1 MASGDN
7 VDVIEVVETTS
18 FPVPAQPTVDHLRP
32 EQSTVEEDYK
42 SIGEKITSFDSS
54 VVQHG
59 TTGGKTLVGVSR
71 NKSERERK
79 IGHRRV
85 GVGGEITYKKIQT
98 TQIMGSIQLGIQHAV
113 GGLAS
118 KPERDLLMQDF
129 MTVETTN
136 FPSEGSNHTPA
147 HHFSEFKFK
156 NYAPIAFRYFRDLFG
171 IQPDDFLMSMCSAP
185 LRELSNPGASGSIFY
200 LTDDDEFIIKTV
212 QHKEGEFLQTLLPGY
227 YMNLNQNPRTLLPKF
242 FGLYCYRCNSKNVR
256 LIAMNNLL
264 PSSVKLHQKYDLK
277 GSTYKRK
284 ASKTER
290 SKSSPT
296 YKDLDFIEHH
306 PEGIFL
312 EADTYGAL
320 VKTIQRDCRVLESFK
335 IMDYSLLVGI
345 HNLDQAVKEKA
356 QEQRLSASAD
366 EEIDEMGGESDG
378 FIQSERE
385 KQKEDR
391 IGAAALNRSRSINRQ
406 RLVAHSTAMES
417 IQAESE
423 PIDEEDDVPSGGI
436 PARNARGERLLL
448 FLGIID
454 ILQSYRLKKK
464 LEHTWKSMIHDGDTV
479 SVHRPGFYAQRF
491 QDFMAK
497 TVFKKIPSLDLPEI
511 KGNHRKFRNLVTS
524 YIALK
529 HSPSKRKS
537 ISRPLRPLEGDFD
550 STAVAAT
557 GGSTMHA
564 TSPTKAVSPPDP
576 AISATNVA
584 ASVPIAPSPPVNLA
598 AGPLSPPPLTL
609 ATGQGPHHEHPP
621 GAAPTVKV
629 TSYPAVL
636 KGRSAASP
644 PNPNLVPSGK
654 IPPPVP
660 PRGTGASRTARSSE
674 DHRAASTAASTTSS
688 VTSSRGDEA
697 AIITRYRLH
706 DSSCDL
712 HRSLLSDHSCTSTS
726 ITTAKTVASTIT
738 AATSIKTTSATS
750 NALHAHTS
758 TSNTC
763 RVTDRDRIG
772 GEAGRIRLMD
782 SIQHWHTQELDEDEE
797 EFVSVV
803 KIEDAYFIKTS
814 LHPLRPDRG
823 IRRSSHLKDFNET
836 GNDNYEVSKKGTEK
850 RGDTK
855 TDHLAKFTYFLNP
868 SSRADLMNYKMSRK
882 DKKYS
887 ETYYERV
894 KRKQKNLEASI
905 TTVSHLR
912 KPVEDARTHHIHTS
926 YMEAA
931 EEWTNYN
938 QKILKFASI
947 KKDSIL
953 LQKIREKSK
962 RRKRIAPEPSMKKRT
977 SKRETFNGNL
987 AEIEKTDAKRE
998 NEKLSLKMSSL
1009 GNKSGYQI
1017 QEKSNKNDTGFT
1029 SKRKE
1034 SAIRCDETKQNC
1046 PSGRDNN
1053 YLDKKKNISKNINDE
1068 QINNTGGFK
1077 GIFANSYKA
1086 ENMEDRIVH
1095 EGISKFDRQAN
1106 ERFKKYKNES
1116 PKSDC
1121 KSCDGNSYFREE
1133 ESSFDIKK
1141 TNSKDVKQDKLLNT
1155 IKREEFIFSSFEND
1169 IRSRNSDVLKC
1180 SVFEKVKNFEKI
1192 KMDVRGKTKD
1202 ARREV
1207 HLDNLNYGN
1216 EIDAIKRKF
1225 ALPVNEIRLN
1235 QEEEKIVLKGRLINT
1250 DVKHKRQT
1258 FKSLSSSHCD
1268 NLSFNSEF
1276 GMLKPNVS
1284 FLHTYRKTRSFTC
1297 GTLPS
1302 TCSTPPPPFDDAVRS
1317 NDQTLASGGHLQQG
1331 SATPILTSN
1340 LFSTHS
1346 KQNKVVH
1353 HVTLTKTYH
1362 DTVSIS
1368 DVHLESSGSG
1378 SGSGGRETKS
1388 SLSVESGGSSS
1399 RGGGGLTW
1407 TPPAG
1412 SAEGSTPTW
1421 TEGTPSFT
1429 ESSSSGDIGKL
1440 LYALNIYYG
1449 S

>member
-42 SIGEKITSFDSS
+42 LTGEKITAFDNSII
-54 VVQHG
+54 QHG
-59 TTGGKTLVGVSR
+59 TTGGKIPVGVSR

-256 LIAMNNLL
+256 LVAMNNLL
-264 PSSVKLHQKYDLK
+264 PSFVKLHQKYDLK

-345 HNLDQAVKEKA
+345 HNLDQAAKEKA

-385 KQKEDR
+385 KQREDR

-497 TVFKKIPSLDLPEI
+497 TVFKKIPSP
-511 KGNHRKFRNLVTS
+511 
-524 YIALK
+524 LK

-550 STAVAAT
+550 STAV
-557 GGSTMHA
+557 
-564 TSPTKAVSPPDP
+564 SPSDP

-584 ASVPIAPSPPVNLA
+584 ASVPIATSTPVNLA

-609 ATGQGPHHEHPP
+609 AAGQGPHHEHPP
-621 GAAPTVKV
+621 GAAPTVKI

-688 VTSSRGDEA
+688 VTSSRG
-697 AIITRYRLH
+697 
-706 DSSCDL
+706 
-712 HRSLLSDHSCTSTS
+712 
-726 ITTAKTVASTIT
+726 
-738 AATSIKTTSATS
+738 
-750 NALHAHTS
+750 
-758 TSNTC
+758 
-763 RVTDRDRIG
+763 
-772 GEAGRIRLMD
+772 
-782 SIQHWHTQELDEDEE
+782 
-797 EFVSVV
+797 
-803 KIEDAYFIKTS
+803 
-814 LHPLRPDRG
+814 
-823 IRRSSHLKDFNET
+823 
-836 GNDNYEVSKKGTEK
+836 
-850 RGDTK
+850 
-855 TDHLAKFTYFLNP
+855 
-868 SSRADLMNYKMSRK
+868 
-882 DKKYS
+882 
-887 ETYYERV
+887 
-894 KRKQKNLEASI
+894 
-905 TTVSHLR
+905 
-912 KPVEDARTHHIHTS
+912 
-926 YMEAA
+926 
-931 EEWTNYN
+931 
-938 QKILKFASI
+938 
-947 KKDSIL
+947 
-953 LQKIREKSK
+953 
-962 RRKRIAPEPSMKKRT
+962 
-977 SKRETFNGNL
+977 
-987 AEIEKTDAKRE
+987 
-998 NEKLSLKMSSL
+998 
-1009 GNKSGYQI
+1009 
-1017 QEKSNKNDTGFT
+1017 
-1029 SKRKE
+1029 
-1034 SAIRCDETKQNC
+1034 
-1046 PSGRDNN
+1046 
-1053 YLDKKKNISKNINDE
+1053 
-1068 QINNTGGFK
+1068 
-1077 GIFANSYKA
+1077 
-1086 ENMEDRIVH
+1086 
-1095 EGISKFDRQAN
+1095 
-1106 ERFKKYKNES
+1106 
-1116 PKSDC
+1116 
-1121 KSCDGNSYFREE
+1121 
-1133 ESSFDIKK
+1133 
-1141 TNSKDVKQDKLLNT
+1141 
-1155 IKREEFIFSSFEND
+1155 
-1169 IRSRNSDVLKC
+1169 
-1180 SVFEKVKNFEKI
+1180 
-1192 KMDVRGKTKD
+1192 
-1202 ARREV
+1202 
-1207 HLDNLNYGN
+1207 
-1216 EIDAIKRKF
+1216 
-1225 ALPVNEIRLN
+1225 
-1235 QEEEKIVLKGRLINT
+1235 
-1250 DVKHKRQT
+1250 
-1258 FKSLSSSHCD
+1258 
-1268 NLSFNSEF
+1268 
-1276 GMLKPNVS
+1276 
-1284 FLHTYRKTRSFTC
+1284 

-1362 DTVSIS
+1362 DTVRKRRIIS

-1429 ESSSSGDIGKL
+1429 ESSSSGDIGCPTTPIKGNQRQDDGGRIAATVEEAL
-1440 LYALNIYYG
+1440 ASLTTEMRRTSQDGQHQLEQSTSFSLYRQIRTSLKRGSSSHIAIMRNMQRALNIRRAP
-1449 S
+1449 

>member
-42 SIGEKITSFDSS
+42 LTGEKITAFDNSII
-54 VVQHG
+54 QHG
-59 TTGGKTLVGVSR
+59 TTGGKIPVGVSR

-256 LIAMNNLL
+256 LVAMNNLL
-264 PSSVKLHQKYDLK
+264 PSFVKLHQKYDLK

-345 HNLDQAVKEKA
+345 HNLDQAAKEKA

-385 KQKEDR
+385 KQREDR

-564 TSPTKAVSPPDP
+564 TSPTKA
-576 AISATNVA
+576 
-584 ASVPIAPSPPVNLA
+584 
-598 AGPLSPPPLTL
+598 G
-609 ATGQGPHHEHPP
+609 
-621 GAAPTVKV
+621 
-629 TSYPAVL
+629 
-636 KGRSAASP
+636 
-644 PNPNLVPSGK
+644 
-654 IPPPVP
+654 
-660 PRGTGASRTARSSE
+660 
-674 DHRAASTAASTTSS
+674 
-688 VTSSRGDEA
+688 
-697 AIITRYRLH
+697 
-706 DSSCDL
+706 
-712 HRSLLSDHSCTSTS
+712 
-726 ITTAKTVASTIT
+726 
-738 AATSIKTTSATS
+738 
-750 NALHAHTS
+750 
-758 TSNTC
+758 
-763 RVTDRDRIG
+763 
-772 GEAGRIRLMD
+772 
-782 SIQHWHTQELDEDEE
+782 
-797 EFVSVV
+797 
-803 KIEDAYFIKTS
+803 
-814 LHPLRPDRG
+814 
-823 IRRSSHLKDFNET
+823 
-836 GNDNYEVSKKGTEK
+836 
-850 RGDTK
+850 
-855 TDHLAKFTYFLNP
+855 
-868 SSRADLMNYKMSRK
+868 
-882 DKKYS
+882 
-887 ETYYERV
+887 
-894 KRKQKNLEASI
+894 
-905 TTVSHLR
+905 
-912 KPVEDARTHHIHTS
+912 
-926 YMEAA
+926 
-931 EEWTNYN
+931 
-938 QKILKFASI
+938 
-947 KKDSIL
+947 
-953 LQKIREKSK
+953 
-962 RRKRIAPEPSMKKRT
+962 
-977 SKRETFNGNL
+977 
-987 AEIEKTDAKRE
+987 
-998 NEKLSLKMSSL
+998 
-1009 GNKSGYQI
+1009 
-1017 QEKSNKNDTGFT
+1017 
-1029 SKRKE
+1029 
-1034 SAIRCDETKQNC
+1034 
-1046 PSGRDNN
+1046 
-1053 YLDKKKNISKNINDE
+1053 
-1068 QINNTGGFK
+1068 
-1077 GIFANSYKA
+1077 
-1086 ENMEDRIVH
+1086 
-1095 EGISKFDRQAN
+1095 
-1106 ERFKKYKNES
+1106 
-1116 PKSDC
+1116 
-1121 KSCDGNSYFREE
+1121 
-1133 ESSFDIKK
+1133 
-1141 TNSKDVKQDKLLNT
+1141 
-1155 IKREEFIFSSFEND
+1155 
-1169 IRSRNSDVLKC
+1169 
-1180 SVFEKVKNFEKI
+1180 
-1192 KMDVRGKTKD
+1192 
-1202 ARREV
+1202 
-1207 HLDNLNYGN
+1207 
-1216 EIDAIKRKF
+1216 
-1225 ALPVNEIRLN
+1225 
-1235 QEEEKIVLKGRLINT
+1235 
-1250 DVKHKRQT
+1250 
-1258 FKSLSSSHCD
+1258 
-1268 NLSFNSEF
+1268 
-1276 GMLKPNVS
+1276 
-1284 FLHTYRKTRSFTC
+1284 

-1362 DTVSIS
+1362 DTVRKRRIIS

-1429 ESSSSGDIGKL
+1429 ESSSSGDIGCPTTPIKGNQRQDDGGRIAATVEEAL
-1440 LYALNIYYG
+1440 ASLTTEMRRTSQDGQHQLEQSTSFSLYRQIRTSLKRGSSSHIAIMRNMQRALNIRRAP
-1449 S
+1449 

>member
-18 FPVPAQPTVDHLRP
+18 FPVPTQPAVDHLRP
-32 EQSTVEEDYK
+32 EQSIVEEDYK
-42 SIGEKITSFDSS
+42 STGEKITAFDSS
-54 VVQHG
+54 IVQHG
-59 TTGGKTLVGVSR
+59 TTGGKAPAGVSR

-136 FPSEGSNHTPA
+136 FPHEGSNHTPA

-256 LIAMNNLL
+256 LVAMNNLL

-284 ASKTER
+284 ASKGER

-345 HNLDQAVKEKA
+345 HNLDQAAKEKA

-366 EEIDEMGGESDG
+366 EEIDETGGESDG

-385 KQKEDR
+385 KQREDR

-448 FLGIID
+448 FLGVID

-557 GGSTMHA
+557 GGSAMHA
-564 TSPTKAVSPPDP
+564 TSPTKAAVSPPDP
-576 AISATNVA
+576 AISAANAA
-584 ASVPIAPSPPVNLA
+584 ASVPIATSTPVNLA

-609 ATGQGPHHEHPP
+609 AAGQGPHHEHPP
-621 GAAPTVKV
+621 GTAPTVKV
-629 TSYPAVL
+629 ASYPAVL

-654 IPPPVP
+654 VPPPVP
-660 PRGTGASRTARSSE
+660 PRGTGASRTGRSSE
-674 DHRAASTAASTTSS
+674 DHRAAGTAASTTSS
-688 VTSSRGDEA
+688 VSSSSRG
-697 AIITRYRLH
+697 
-706 DSSCDL
+706 
-712 HRSLLSDHSCTSTS
+712 
-726 ITTAKTVASTIT
+726 
-738 AATSIKTTSATS
+738 
-750 NALHAHTS
+750 
-758 TSNTC
+758 
-763 RVTDRDRIG
+763 
-772 GEAGRIRLMD
+772 
-782 SIQHWHTQELDEDEE
+782 
-797 EFVSVV
+797 
-803 KIEDAYFIKTS
+803 
-814 LHPLRPDRG
+814 
-823 IRRSSHLKDFNET
+823 
-836 GNDNYEVSKKGTEK
+836 
-850 RGDTK
+850 
-855 TDHLAKFTYFLNP
+855 
-868 SSRADLMNYKMSRK
+868 
-882 DKKYS
+882 
-887 ETYYERV
+887 
-894 KRKQKNLEASI
+894 
-905 TTVSHLR
+905 
-912 KPVEDARTHHIHTS
+912 
-926 YMEAA
+926 
-931 EEWTNYN
+931 
-938 QKILKFASI
+938 
-947 KKDSIL
+947 
-953 LQKIREKSK
+953 
-962 RRKRIAPEPSMKKRT
+962 
-977 SKRETFNGNL
+977 
-987 AEIEKTDAKRE
+987 
-998 NEKLSLKMSSL
+998 
-1009 GNKSGYQI
+1009 
-1017 QEKSNKNDTGFT
+1017 
-1029 SKRKE
+1029 
-1034 SAIRCDETKQNC
+1034 
-1046 PSGRDNN
+1046 
-1053 YLDKKKNISKNINDE
+1053 
-1068 QINNTGGFK
+1068 
-1077 GIFANSYKA
+1077 
-1086 ENMEDRIVH
+1086 
-1095 EGISKFDRQAN
+1095 
-1106 ERFKKYKNES
+1106 
-1116 PKSDC
+1116 
-1121 KSCDGNSYFREE
+1121 
-1133 ESSFDIKK
+1133 
-1141 TNSKDVKQDKLLNT
+1141 
-1155 IKREEFIFSSFEND
+1155 
-1169 IRSRNSDVLKC
+1169 
-1180 SVFEKVKNFEKI
+1180 
-1192 KMDVRGKTKD
+1192 
-1202 ARREV
+1202 
-1207 HLDNLNYGN
+1207 
-1216 EIDAIKRKF
+1216 
-1225 ALPVNEIRLN
+1225 
-1235 QEEEKIVLKGRLINT
+1235 
-1250 DVKHKRQT
+1250 
-1258 FKSLSSSHCD
+1258 
-1268 NLSFNSEF
+1268 
-1276 GMLKPNVS
+1276 
-1284 FLHTYRKTRSFTC
+1284 

-1331 SATPILTSN
+1331 GATTILASSLSSA
-1340 LFSTHS
+1340 HS

-1378 SGSGGRETKS
+1378 SGSGGRETRS

-1429 ESSSSGDIGKL
+1429 ESSSSGDIGCPTTPIKGNQRQDDGGRIAATVEE
-1440 LYALNIYYG
+1440 ALA
-1449 S
+1449 SLTTEMKRTAALERSMRESQTV

>member
-7 VDVIEVVETTS
+7 VDVIEVVETS
-18 FPVPAQPTVDHLRP
+18 FTGPVQATEDHLRP
-32 EQSTVEEDYK
+32 EQYADEDNKSTGDKV
-42 SIGEKITSFDSS
+42 TAFDSS
-54 VVQHG
+54 INQHG
-59 TTGGKTLVGVSR
+59 TTGPKTPVGVSR

-256 LIAMNNLL
+256 LVAMNNLL

-284 ASKTER
+284 ASKSER

-296 YKDLDFIEHH
+296 YKDLDFMEHH

-312 EADTYGAL
+312 EADTYSAL

-345 HNLDQAVKEKA
+345 HNLDQAAREKA
-356 QEQRLSASAD
+356 QEQRLSASAE
-366 EEIDEMGGESDG
+366 EEIGEVGGESAA
-378 FIQSERE
+378 FTQAERE
-385 KQKEDR
+385 REREDR
-391 IGAAALNRSRSINRQ
+391 IGASALNRSRSINRQ

-423 PIDEEDDVPSGGI
+423 PIDEEDDVPSPGGI

-448 FLGIID
+448 FVGIID

-524 YIALK
+524 YIVFAQTLK

-537 ISRPLRPLEGDFD
+537 ITRPLRPLDGDFD
-550 STAVAAT
+550 STAVPTT
-557 GGSTMHA
+557 GTSTMHA
-564 TSPTKAVSPPDP
+564 TSPTKAVTPTDP
-576 AISATNVA
+576 AISTTSTVMSTGSA
-584 ASVPIAPSPPVNLA
+584 PIATSTPVNFA
-598 AGPLSPPPLTL
+598 SGPVSPPPLTL
-609 ATGQGPHHEHPP
+609 AAGPGPIPHQEQPVTTS
-621 GAAPTVKV
+621 AAKV

-636 KGRSAASP
+636 KGRTAASP

-660 PRGTGASRTARSSE
+660 PRGTGQSRTARSSE
-674 DHRAASTAASTTSS
+674 EHRGPATATSTSS
-688 VTSSRGDEA
+688 MASSRG
-697 AIITRYRLH
+697 
-706 DSSCDL
+706 
-712 HRSLLSDHSCTSTS
+712 
-726 ITTAKTVASTIT
+726 
-738 AATSIKTTSATS
+738 
-750 NALHAHTS
+750 
-758 TSNTC
+758 
-763 RVTDRDRIG
+763 
-772 GEAGRIRLMD
+772 
-782 SIQHWHTQELDEDEE
+782 
-797 EFVSVV
+797 
-803 KIEDAYFIKTS
+803 
-814 LHPLRPDRG
+814 
-823 IRRSSHLKDFNET
+823 
-836 GNDNYEVSKKGTEK
+836 
-850 RGDTK
+850 
-855 TDHLAKFTYFLNP
+855 
-868 SSRADLMNYKMSRK
+868 
-882 DKKYS
+882 
-887 ETYYERV
+887 
-894 KRKQKNLEASI
+894 
-905 TTVSHLR
+905 
-912 KPVEDARTHHIHTS
+912 
-926 YMEAA
+926 
-931 EEWTNYN
+931 
-938 QKILKFASI
+938 
-947 KKDSIL
+947 
-953 LQKIREKSK
+953 
-962 RRKRIAPEPSMKKRT
+962 
-977 SKRETFNGNL
+977 
-987 AEIEKTDAKRE
+987 
-998 NEKLSLKMSSL
+998 
-1009 GNKSGYQI
+1009 
-1017 QEKSNKNDTGFT
+1017 
-1029 SKRKE
+1029 
-1034 SAIRCDETKQNC
+1034 
-1046 PSGRDNN
+1046 
-1053 YLDKKKNISKNINDE
+1053 
-1068 QINNTGGFK
+1068 
-1077 GIFANSYKA
+1077 
-1086 ENMEDRIVH
+1086 
-1095 EGISKFDRQAN
+1095 
-1106 ERFKKYKNES
+1106 
-1116 PKSDC
+1116 
-1121 KSCDGNSYFREE
+1121 
-1133 ESSFDIKK
+1133 
-1141 TNSKDVKQDKLLNT
+1141 
-1155 IKREEFIFSSFEND
+1155 
-1169 IRSRNSDVLKC
+1169 
-1180 SVFEKVKNFEKI
+1180 
-1192 KMDVRGKTKD
+1192 
-1202 ARREV
+1202 
-1207 HLDNLNYGN
+1207 
-1216 EIDAIKRKF
+1216 
-1225 ALPVNEIRLN
+1225 
-1235 QEEEKIVLKGRLINT
+1235 
-1250 DVKHKRQT
+1250 
-1258 FKSLSSSHCD
+1258 
-1268 NLSFNSEF
+1268 
-1276 GMLKPNVS
+1276 
-1284 FLHTYRKTRSFTC
+1284 

-1317 NDQTLASGGHLQQG
+1317 NDQTLASGGQLQQG
-1331 SATPILTSN
+1331 APTTILTSS
-1340 LFSTHS
+1340 LSSAQS

-1362 DTVSIS
+1362 DAVSIS

-1388 SLSVESGGSSS
+1388 SLSVESGGSS

-1429 ESSSSGDIGKL
+1429 ESSSSGDAGCPTTPIRGSQRQDDGGRIVTTVEE
-1440 LYALNIYYG
+1440 ALA
-1449 S
+1449 SLTTEMTHL